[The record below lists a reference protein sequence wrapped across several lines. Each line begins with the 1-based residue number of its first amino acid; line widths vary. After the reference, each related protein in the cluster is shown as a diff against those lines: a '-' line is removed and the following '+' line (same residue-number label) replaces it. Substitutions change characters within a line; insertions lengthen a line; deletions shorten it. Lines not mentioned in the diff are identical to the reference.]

1 MTTTSLQPAYVAATA
16 AALSPPAPQTRNPH
30 RVLDIFG
37 LTTAFPGEGRAITVV
52 DEVSLWVEPGKTLAV
67 VGESGSGKSMTFLS
81 ALGLVAAPGK
91 VVAGKVILDGHSLTS
106 LPASELRLL
115 RGKVISMVF
124 QDPLTALN
132 PVFTIGQQLIE
143 VIRAHESVGRREA
156 RERAVALLTRVQI
169 PDPSR
174 RIDDY
179 PHQLSGGMRQRV
191 LIAMAIALKPKVLI
205 ADEPTTALDVTVQ
218 AQILDLLADIQRE
231 TGMGVVLITHDLGLV
246 AKYADRVAVMYA
258 GRVVE
263 AGTRDDIFRRAKHP
277 YTHALFRSIPRLDSV
292 AGEDLPAIEGAPP
305 NVANLPPGCAFE
317 PRCFHGGG
325 RDDCRRIKPLSEVT
339 DSPEHRSACLHW
351 RTLPILVEEH

>member
-1 MTTTSLQPAYVAATA
+1 MNAV
-16 AALSPPAPQTRNPH
+16 ALSVARPAASPIAARAPH
-30 RVLDIFG
+30 RVLDVFG
-37 LTTAFPGEGRAITVV
+37 LTTAFPGDDGPMTVI

-91 VVAGKVILDGHSLTS
+91 VVAGQVILDGHSLTS
-106 LPASELRLL
+106 MPQAQLRTL
-115 RGKVISMVF
+115 RGRVISMVF

-143 VIRAHESVGRREA
+143 VLRAHLPIGRREA
-156 RERAVALLTRVQI
+156 RQRAIELLARVQI
-169 PDPSR
+169 PDPIR

-191 LIAMAIALKPKVLI
+191 LIAMAVALKPKVLI

-218 AQILDLLADIQRE
+218 AQILDLLADLQRE

-246 AKYADRVAVMYA
+246 ARYADRVAVMYA

-263 AGTRDDIFRRAKHP
+263 SGSRDDIFHRAKHP

-292 AGEDLPAIEGAPP
+292 AGDDLPAIEGQPP
-305 NVANLPPGCAFE
+305 NVAALPPGCAFA
-317 PRCFHGGG
+317 PRCFHRQG
-325 RDDCRRIKPLSEVT
+325 RADCTSTRPRSEATDDN
-339 DSPEHRSACLHW
+339 EHRSACWHW
-351 RTLPILVEEH
+351 RTLPILKRDT